1 MTINNLQRTVDEI
14 KEHLRVVTDLRTRVY
29 ESKGAYSDLK
39 EIGLDTIPIY
49 RGALALEE
57 ILSYQLNVASQTL
70 KLLETVEALKNEE
83 WLEENRSK

>member
-1 MTINNLQRTVDEI
+1 MTIIDLQRTVTEI
-14 KEHLRVVTDLRTRVY
+14 EEHLKIVTDLRVRVY

-39 EIGLDTIPIY
+39 EIGLDTMPTY

-70 KLLETVEALKNEE
+70 KLMKDVEVYNQNEIVDE
-83 WLEENRSK
+83 